1 MRRASRTRSSSTTD
15 PRQFVTPAEQAALA
29 AVSEG
34 ARFLRYGGDCY
45 CYTQLAM
52 GLVDVVI
59 ENGLQPYDVQALIP
73 LIEAAGGRDHQLAG
87 RALRPGR
94 AGARLR
100 RPVAARRHSSSGC
113 EQADA

>member
-1 MRRASRTRSSSTTD
+1 M
-15 PRQFVTPAEQAALA
+15 TPAEQAALA
-29 AVSEG
+29 AVSG
-34 ARFLRYGGDCY
+34 RARLLRYGGDCY

-73 LIEAAGGRDHQLAG
+73 IVQAAGGVITELVG

-94 AGARLR
+94 R
-100 RPVAARRHSSSGC
+100 RCWRAAIRRCTPILLATRVGRT
-113 EQADA
+113 